1 MKENEIN
8 MNDNIMLDKSQYR
21 IFAGL
26 AIQRDE
32 LQKMFQELIEAE
44 RQHIAMLVRQYG
56 LDDGDYVIQQEND
69 NIYLVRKDSKSS

>member
-8 MNDNIMLDKSQYR
+8 MNNIMLDKSQYR